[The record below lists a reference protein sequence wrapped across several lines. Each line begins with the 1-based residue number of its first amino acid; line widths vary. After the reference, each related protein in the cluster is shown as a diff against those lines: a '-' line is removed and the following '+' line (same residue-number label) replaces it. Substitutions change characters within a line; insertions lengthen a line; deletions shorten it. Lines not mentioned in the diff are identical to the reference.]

1 MLFRVRENPECK
13 RRADC
18 GKNYFRAD
26 FIEAATKTA
35 HGLPKTISRNDFL
48 RAFRPNFLS
57 FFEVILMIIN
67 RLILRACASSAARQS
82 ASLFCAFFLI
92 VCLMGTATAQASLTR
107 AQFSR
112 LNVLSRAAFFE
123 REILNAANAEAVDP
137 HLLWT
142 IAYLET
148 RFRPWLTSPKDARG
162 MMQFIPSTAARF
174 DLKNP
179 YEPVP
184 AIRAAARY
192 VKVLSNLFGGRVDSI
207 LAAYNSGEGT
217 VAAYSSG
224 RSMNNGRKIINPNNQ
239 KTIGGVPP
247 YAETV
252 GYVGRGLKIYRW
264 LVFRQTFNA
273 GIVRANFPAYI
284 SRSVARVSLYDPGL
298 GNVADFRNAS
308 PNNIAL
314 ITRTNQ
320 IQPKDAAQTA
330 GENTNEGAD
339 SNAKNPFLTEV
350 YYDSRSGN
358 RYQVK
363 GDVKIKLT
371 EAGAVVINTESR
383 PETTPKARSTFF
395 AAPTNK

>member
-1 MLFRVRENPECK
+1 MIFNWFK
-13 RRADC
+13 
-18 GKNYFRAD
+18 FRAG
-26 FIEAATKTA
+26 AC
-35 HGLPKTISRNDFL
+35 P
-48 RAFRPNFLS
+48 
-57 FFEVILMIIN
+57 
-67 RLILRACASSAARQS
+67 CAS
-82 ASLFCAFFLI
+82 LTCAFFLI
-92 VCLMGTATAQASLTR
+92 LSLMGNATAQASLSR

-123 REILNAANAEAVDP
+123 REILNAALSEGVDP
-137 HLLWT
+137 NLLWT

-148 RFRPWLTSPKDARG
+148 RFRPWLTSPKDARA

-174 DLKNP
+174 GLSNP

-224 RSMNNGRKIINPNNQ
+224 RSIANGRKIINPTNQ

-247 YAETV
+247 YTETV

-264 LVFRQTFNA
+264 LVLRQTFNA
-273 GIVRANFPAYI
+273 EIVRANFPAFI
-284 SRSVARVSLYDPGL
+284 SATVASVSLYDPEL
-298 GNVADFRNAS
+298 ASVIDFRNVI
-308 PNNIAL
+308 PNNVLLTAQ
-314 ITRTNQ
+314 TNQ
-320 IQPKDAAQTA
+320 IQPINAAQTVN
-330 GENTNEGAD
+330 ENATTSADANEQ
-339 SNAKNPFLTEV
+339 KPVLTEV

-358 RYQVK
+358 RYQIQAD
-363 GDVKIKLT
+363 GKIKLPD
-371 EAGAVVINTESR
+371 AGAVVINTESR
-383 PETTPKARSTFF
+383 PETAPKARSTFF

>member
-1 MLFRVRENPECK
+1 
-13 RRADC
+13 
-18 GKNYFRAD
+18 
-26 FIEAATKTA
+26 
-35 HGLPKTISRNDFL
+35 
-48 RAFRPNFLS
+48 
-57 FFEVILMIIN
+57 MIFN
-67 RLILRACASSAARQS
+67 RLIIRAGARRS
-82 ASLFCAFFLI
+82 ASLICAFLLI
-92 VCLMGTATAQASLTR
+92 LSQMGNAGAQASLTR

-123 REILNAANAEAVDP
+123 REILNAANAEGVDP
-137 HLLWT
+137 NLLWT

-179 YEPVP
+179 YEPVS

-217 VAAYSSG
+217 VAAYLSG
-224 RSMNNGRKIINPNNQ
+224 RSIANGRKIINANNQ
-239 KTIGGVPP
+239 KSIGGVPP
-247 YAETV
+247 YSETI

-264 LVFRQTFNA
+264 LVLRQTFNA
-273 GIVRANFPAYI
+273 GNVRANFANFPAYI
-284 SRSVARVSLYDPGL
+284 SPSVARVSLYDREL
-298 GNVADFRNAS
+298 GGITDFRNVIPS
-308 PNNIAL
+308 NVL
-314 ITRTNQ
+314 LTGQTNQ
-320 IQPKDAAQTA
+320 IQPINAAQTTS
-330 GENTNEGAD
+330 ENTNANAD
-339 SNAKNPFLTEV
+339 ASGQKSVLTEV

-363 GDVKIKLT
+363 DDVKIKLP

-383 PETTPKARSTFF
+383 PPNTPKARSTFF

>member
-1 MLFRVRENPECK
+1 MIFNR
-13 RRADC
+13 
-18 GKNYFRAD
+18 
-26 FIEAATKTA
+26 FILGAGA
-35 HGLPKTISRNDFL
+35 
-48 RAFRPNFLS
+48 RP
-57 FFEVILMIIN
+57 
-67 RLILRACASSAARQS
+67 CASII
-82 ASLFCAFFLI
+82 CTFFIIL
-92 VCLMGTATAQASLTR
+92 CLTGNATAQASLTR
-107 AQFSR
+107 SQYSR
-112 LNVLSRAAFFE
+112 LNVLSRANFFE

-137 HLLWT
+137 NLLWT

-162 MMQFIPSTAARF
+162 MMQFIPSTASRF
-174 DLKNP
+174 GLSNP

-184 AIRAAARY
+184 AIHAAARY
-192 VKVLSNLFGGRVDSI
+192 VRVLSNLFGGRVDSI

-217 VAAYSSG
+217 VAAYLSG
-224 RSMNNGRKIINPNNQ
+224 RSVNNGRRIINPNNQ

-273 GIVRANFPAYI
+273 GIVKANFPAYI
-284 SRSVARVSLYDPGL
+284 SAKVARVSLYDPEL
-298 GNVADFRNAS
+298 GNVADFRNAIPYS
-308 PNNIAL
+308 VVLTAQGD
-314 ITRTNQ
+314 Q
-320 IQPKDAAQTA
+320 IQPKNAAQTA
-330 GENTNEGAD
+330 GGNTNGRVD
-339 SNAKNPFLTEV
+339 SNAEKSVLSEV

-363 GDVKIKLT
+363 EDFKIKLP

-383 PETTPKARSTFF
+383 PPNTPKARSTFF

>member
-1 MLFRVRENPECK
+1 
-13 RRADC
+13 
-18 GKNYFRAD
+18 
-26 FIEAATKTA
+26 
-35 HGLPKTISRNDFL
+35 
-48 RAFRPNFLS
+48 
-57 FFEVILMIIN
+57 MIFN
-67 RLILRACASSAARQS
+67 RLIIRAGARRS
-82 ASLFCAFFLI
+82 ASLISAFLLI
-92 VCLMGTATAQASLTR
+92 LSQMGNAGAQASLTR

-123 REILNAANAEAVDP
+123 REILNAANAEGVDP
-137 HLLWT
+137 NLLWT

-179 YEPVP
+179 YEPTP

-217 VAAYSSG
+217 VAAYLSG
-224 RSMNNGRKIINPNNQ
+224 RSIANGRKIINPNNQ
-239 KTIGGVPP
+239 KSIGGVPP
-247 YAETV
+247 YSETI

-264 LVFRQTFNA
+264 VVLRQTFNA
-273 GIVRANFPAYI
+273 ENVRANFPAYI
-284 SRSVARVSLYDPGL
+284 SASVARVSLYDPEL
-298 GNVADFRNAS
+298 ENVSDFRNVIQRNVLLTAQ
-308 PNNIAL
+308 
-314 ITRTNQ
+314 TNQ
-320 IQPKDAAQTA
+320 IQPINAAQTVT
-330 GENTNEGAD
+330 ENATAD
-339 SNAKNPFLTEV
+339 ADTSSQKSVLTEV

-363 GDVKIKLT
+363 DDAKIKLP
-371 EAGAVVINTESR
+371 EAGAVVISTESR